1 MNQPPAQTYS
11 RIFRPWDGVGSKPTT
26 PEPVRNIND
35 DLASSEQLAQSV
47 NFQQQLNRINERL
60 FNPFLVDPRCQVNAG
75 HQQFM
80 AGDTVAQDAF
90 AYFAAQRHP
99 YGTAGVPGAMPML
112 NTSMEAML
120 SAASIFNPID
130 QEYARI
136 LAEEAEAKNLNARKQ
151 RPKRFKCP
159 HCDVAFSNNGQLKGH
174 VRIHTGKLFQFQFL

>member
-26 PEPVRNIND
+26 PEPRNEE
-35 DLASSEQLAQSV
+35 LLSSEQLAQSA
-47 NFQQQLNRINERL
+47 NFQHQLNRINERL
-60 FNPFLVDPRCQVNAG
+60 FNPFLVDPRYQMNPG
-75 HQQFM
+75 QQFM
-80 AGDTVAQDAF
+80 ASTATDTVTQDAL
-90 AYFAAQRHP
+90 AYFAAQRLP
-99 YGTAGVPGAMPML
+99 YGPAGVPGSMPML
-112 NTSMEAML
+112 NTPMDAMMN
-120 SAASIFNPID
+120 AAIFNPID

-174 VRIHTGKLFQFQFL
+174 VRIHTGKSTHEEKLNA